1 MFLLGHHDFLKA
13 PLALQKNLFSNDK
26 VHFRWLCQNESF
38 SVDYITID
46 QKCQVEPSTSASTS
60 QKHINP
66 KVISTPSFLYFSVL
80 CGLLRAAL
88 LFSSCAVSLTY
99 IKEPSSEGSRL
110 RSQGA
115 GAVISNHLISRDPSA
130 EFMGVIFKVER
141 TPQHRF

>member
-1 MFLLGHHDFLKA
+1 M
-13 PLALQKNLFSNDK
+13 
-26 VHFRWLCQNESF
+26 
-38 SVDYITID
+38 DYITID

-66 KVISTPSFLYFSVL
+66 KVLSTPSFLYFSVL

-88 LFSSCAVSLTY
+88 LFSSCAVFLTS

-110 RSQGA
+110 RSLGG